1 MTAFN
6 PKQNQLSAQEWQSV
20 AAKAIENDNSQ
31 YIIIGGIIGGLF
43 AASVTGFPPTG
54 LLVAAWFMQVAWK
67 KTQDINRNEVAINQ
81 GCIAH
86 VLKGDKLRQFRNQVG
101 DEEVIKQIVWA
112 RENGYPIT
120 HDALDVVGTARQFSP
135 SVRTPEARNQGTE
148 TREQPTTDNRQPT
161 TKQLPITNYQN

>member
-20 AAKAIENDNSQ
+20 AAEAIENDNSQ

-43 AASVTGFPPTG
+43 AASATGFPPTG
-54 LLVAAWFMQVAWK
+54 LLVAAWSMQVAWE
-67 KTQDINRNEVAINQ
+67 KTQATNRNEVAINQ
-81 GCIAH
+81 YGCIAH

-101 DEEVIKQIVWA
+101 DEEVIKQVVWA
-112 RENGYPIT
+112 RENGYPTT
-120 HDALDVVGTARQFSP
+120 HDALDVVETARQFSP
-135 SVRTPEARNQGTE
+135 SVRRLPE

-161 TKQLPITNYQN
+161 TDNRQ